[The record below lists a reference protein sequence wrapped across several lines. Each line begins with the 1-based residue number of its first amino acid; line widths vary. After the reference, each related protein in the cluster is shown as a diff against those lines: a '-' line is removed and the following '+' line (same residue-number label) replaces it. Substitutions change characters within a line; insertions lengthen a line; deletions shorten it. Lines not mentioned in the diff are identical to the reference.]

1 MKINGWTILFHP
13 LFDDQWQQLLNLV
26 KSLRSRLSQEDF
38 VQHPQVKLFKALT
51 VGIEEKIPN
60 EPLASYFAPQKPLD
74 KYSRLKKMGLPNRY
88 RLFFKVFP
96 QQKAIVIL
104 WLGFPRKDE
113 RPTAPIGAKSLRDAE
128 ALAPFGVRRKTK
140 ASAACTREE
149 EGDKKDC
156 YRVFAKMVKKG
167 QFPLSLKDIIDS
179 DNGQES

>member
-60 EPLASYFAPQKPLD
+60 EPLASYFALRKPLD

-96 QQKAIVIL
+96 QQKVIIIL
-104 WLGFPRKDE
+104 WLGFPRKE
-113 RPTAPIGAKSLRDAE
+113 R
-128 ALAPFGVRRKTK
+128 
-140 ASAACTREE
+140 ACPHL
-149 EGDKKDC
+149 GDKKDC

-167 QFPLSLKDIIDS
+167 QFPLALKDLIDS
-179 DNGQES
+179 DNGQKT

>member
-13 LFDDQWQQLLNLV
+13 LFNDQWQQLLNLV

-38 VQHPQVKLFKALT
+38 GRHPQVKLFKALT

-60 EPLASYFAPQKPLD
+60 DPLASYFSLRKPLD

-96 QQKAIVIL
+96 QQKAIIIL
-104 WLGFPRKDE
+104 WLGFPRKTSDPASPSGARE
-113 RPTAPIGAKSLRDAE
+113 RA
-128 ALAPFGVRRKTK
+128 RK
-140 ASAACTREE
+140 

-167 QFPLSLKDIIDS
+167 QFPLSLKDLIDS

>member
-60 EPLASYFAPQKPLD
+60 EPLASYFALRKPLD

-96 QQKAIVIL
+96 QQKVIIIL
-104 WLGFPRKDE
+104 WLGFPRK
-113 RPTAPIGAKSLRDAE
+113 
-128 ALAPFGVRRKTK
+128 
-140 ASAACTREE
+140 

-156 YRVFAKMVKKG
+156 PKGYRFAYYRVFAKMVKKG
-167 QFPLSLKDIIDS
+167 QFPLALKDLIDS
-179 DNGQES
+179 DNGQKT

>member
-13 LFDDQWQQLLNLV
+13 LFNDQWQQLLNLV
-26 KSLRSRLSQEDF
+26 RSLRSRLSQEEF

-60 EPLASYFAPQKPLD
+60 EPLASYFALRKPLD

-96 QQKAIVIL
+96 QQKVIIVL

-113 RPTAPIGAKSLRDAE
+113 RPRV
-128 ALAPFGVRRKTK
+128 GVRRKG
-140 ASAACTREE
+140 TREE

-156 YRVFAKMVKKG
+156 PKGYRFAYYRVFTKMVKKG
-167 QFPLSLKDIIDS
+167 QFPLLLKDLIDS
-179 DNGQES
+179 DNE

>member
-13 LFDDQWQQLLNLV
+13 LFNDQWQQLLHLV
-26 KSLRSRLSQEDF
+26 KSLRSRLPTDDF
-38 VQHPQVKLFKALT
+38 VKHPQVKLFKALT

-60 EPLASYFAPQKPLD
+60 DPLASYFALRKPLD

-96 QQKAIVIL
+96 QQKVIIIL
-104 WLGFPRKDE
+104 WLGFPRK
-113 RPTAPIGAKSLRDAE
+113 
-128 ALAPFGVRRKTK
+128 
-140 ASAACTREE
+140 

-156 YRVFAKMVKKG
+156 YRIFAKMVKKG
-167 QFPLSLKDIIDS
+167 QFPLSLKDLIDL